1 MAFIRGSKATL
12 TLNTVNLSAFINQ
25 FSISRESQLINI
37 ETLGDTFA
45 EVQQNLKSSTITF
58 SGFFDTAASNTPD
71 TVISA
76 ALLADTNMKLVITYV
91 GSTTRTITWDPAG
104 SPVSGVRVA
113 SYEVTAATDNL
124 MAFSCT
130 LQAVGPGSPVIS

>member
-12 TLNTVNLSAFINQ
+12 TLNSVDLSSFINQ
-25 FSISRESQLINI
+25 FSVSRESQLVDIQ
-37 ETLGDTFA
+37 TLGDTFG

-76 ALLADTNMKLVITYV
+76 MLLADTKATLVITYV
-91 GSTTRTITWDPAG
+91 GAATRTITWSTGAN
-104 SPVSGVRVA
+104 SGVRVA

-130 LQAVGPGSPVIS
+130 LQAVGPGQPAIT